1 MIRRPPRSTRTYTLC
16 PYPTL
21 FRSQDYLILVIML
34 ETVGVLAI
42 ATVGGAA
49 ARLDVGGL
57 PGIGAERAQGGG
69 GMEGAGAHLDV
80 VGLQDEAA
88 PIAPIIVE
96 GQDQLLET

>member
-1 MIRRPPRSTRTYTLC
+1 MLC
-16 PYPTL
+16 PYTTR
-21 FRSQDYLILVIML
+21 FRSLLDVGRAGLQDYLILVIML

-88 PIAPIIVE
+88 PIAPIIE
-96 GQDQLLET
+96 RKSTRLKSSH